1 MTSAFGCAMRNMK
14 EKVSAAAEE
23 SAEYIPAGAKKKFW
37 LKIAAIGAVVLS
49 LAVGAG
55 IVVPQFFEEATPN
68 VVDEGFVTVSSPVPE
83 DGSTPDM
90 HTALENIAYMNAAF
104 KAQKSW
110 YSEMHGTTDA
120 SLMKQSVSTYKQSSD
135 NVLIV
140 ADITQSSM
148 VKAAR
153 QFCYTG
159 DEVLWRLGSTYDAST
174 FEEMLSAEWESGE
187 PYAHMYLKDFIAEN
201 GLPATE
207 FSVYIINEETL
218 LSADEVVKNQD
229 GTYSQTY
236 YLDPAG
242 DKAPAHYANQ
252 MVFSG
257 GLTAL
262 PEFTSI
268 CITYTFDDKWQVL
281 ESVVEESY
289 KATMGISVNCSS
301 SFTTHYEYGTE
312 RAKSPAYEEYFKQ
325 YVGGEVSGPG
335 ESVPTAVG
343 CLGEAF
349 GSVLSGPVVF
359 DLSLTVN
366 GTPLEGAVYLDI
378 GEMTPDSIALRADL
392 GILQLWLDEGEAYLQ
407 YGGIRGKLALEE
419 VSGALPLSEGGLD
432 SLLAGLGEGEFSYDE
447 TSASL
452 STELSLGSISLPV
465 QFSFLLDEEGHA
477 SLGNVS
483 TELEYNGIALSL
495 ALCYGD
501 EAPRALP
508 ESEKANYPELL
519 PHIKTLMAL
528 FQAEALHA
536 EIGYEGE
543 IGGERVGVTGAL
555 DISLADGTL
564 AGDVTLALRGAERPL
579 SFAYADGYVYLE
591 LDGIK
596 VKANAEEAVS
606 LLGQYIE
613 LPAIETEGLTF
624 DLDKLLDSVLSGELS
639 SLVTVN
645 EKEGVLGIAVKGN
658 ELLRLLGIDLGTFE
672 VGDISLHVSE
682 GEVRVE
688 ALGANVVLSEGETPR
703 FDGNEYIDIL
713 PYAKTLLTLFQ
724 AEALHAEIGYEGE
737 IGGERVG
744 VTGALDISLAD
755 GTLAGDVTLALR
767 GAERPLS
774 FAYADGYVYL
784 ELDGIKVKANAE
796 EAVSLLGQYIELPAI
811 ETEGLTFDLDKL
823 LDSVLSGELSSL
835 VTVNEKEGVLGIA
848 VKGNELLR
856 LLGIDLGTFE
866 VGDISLHVS
875 EGEVRVEA
883 LGANVVLSEGKTP
896 RFDGSEY
903 IDILPY
909 AKTLM
914 ALFQA
919 EALHAEIGY
928 EGEIGGE
935 RVGVTGALDISLAD
949 GTLAGDVT
957 LALRGAERPLS
968 FAYADGYVYLELDGI
983 KVKANAEEAVSLLGQ
998 YIELPA
1004 IETEGL
1010 TFDLDK
1016 LLDSVLSGELSSLV
1030 TVNEK
1035 EGVLGIAVKGN
1046 ELLRLLGIDLGTFE
1060 VGDISLHVSEGEVR
1074 VEALGANVVLS
1085 EGETPRFDGSEYI
1098 DILPYAKTLIN
1109 IFSSHFFRAEID
1121 VEVGS
1126 LAVSGTVSFELDP
1139 VAFRAQLLLSAGGA
1153 PKLVTVEYAENDLF
1167 LTIDGVRLKA
1177 DADEL
1182 LKLLSSSLSLDREE
1196 DEEAVDYLKNFLSL
1210 DFSKVVHELSEEDG
1224 ALYALINGNEI
1235 MRALGIRE
1243 LTGYI
1248 EVQVD
1253 EDSISL
1259 SCAAYR
1265 VALTL
1270 SAGDPFY
1277 IDRTDHIDVGPML
1290 EKLFD
1295 MAEAKAFSFDGS
1307 LSLAAGGV
1315 QLSVNILRGTLSW
1328 ENGFS
1333 AVVEGEIAL
1342 GGGWQRFYLSANSS
1356 SIRIALG
1363 NLGIS
1368 LAYDEFS
1375 DLGELASRLM
1385 EELAPAAERLNIT
1398 LPDLSSVTGLL
1409 ENFQA
1414 ISGGLD
1420 LSSVDLGQ
1428 LLGGLTLKKVPGSLF
1443 GVEIGALSLTLTE
1456 ERSDIASVGIGY
1468 SGEGFTLDAALTI
1481 DESRGSISMPRVP
1494 YLGVEE
1500 IEELSGYLTSAA
1512 RLLSEDCI
1520 KAQLTFDG
1528 ITLDIWLDN
1537 RETSESGGAGVYVS
1551 VSRFAGQEGY
1561 APLEL
1566 WARAEEFKSILASAG
1581 ALLGVEL
1588 PVMGDGLE
1596 KDIAARLQV
1605 IGESLFTT
1613 LRSELGDLL
1622 GGSGSV
1628 SKELI
1633 SDFSMKE
1640 DGVSLTLGGG
1650 ALGMGSDLSLY
1661 LNKPAEG
1668 TASLAGGIATGGT
1681 QIGFSLTGDTMPALP
1696 EQSAGNALVGKY
1708 EVTGIGALLS
1718 SLAKTAT
1725 HRATEE
1731 EIVGGTAESADD
1743 ILLNRTFF
1751 IDGSIEVDAALD
1763 LGLFDIPIKDY
1774 TIDLQALSVSIH
1786 EDGEISLN
1794 VRLQYDDL
1802 NLIVDLIHGSTLDL
1816 TFKGDMIYMR
1826 RVSGG
1831 ETLYRAMP
1839 LSVFGETIME
1849 QLVFMFNMSDTVA
1862 NMLSDIS
1869 PEENGNAETGDL
1881 GAQAGNIL
1889 SGYEYLEESGKWVL
1903 TFNGGALTG
1912 NVLGDIE
1919 VTLGTD
1925 ENGCISSL
1933 GVIAGME
1940 KSLFKVDLSAALT
1953 LKNAGENFANV
1964 GEYTDLSAELSEGMG
1979 AAIEE
1984 NNENGW
1990 TSHLEAAKSTVSF
2003 VVDGETVETQDVFVS
2018 GDKVL
2023 SELSYPDLEER
2034 EGYTASGWTQN
2045 GLTYTAKYVPNVYF
2059 LHFESDRPVE
2069 GWSQENGKWTITLE
2083 YAYGTQGFELPFAKD
2098 LEQYI
2103 AYFTDEAGVRYRS
2116 AEDLLTV
2123 LSDKTLTAVWEEREY
2138 TVTYTDGDTVLGSEV
2153 LHYGDVLTFPQ
2164 APEKEGYQFVGWDT
2178 VQSTV
2183 TGDMTIEALYEP
2195 LSFTVTIVS
2204 SLPYEGF
2211 VEAENNYIYT
2221 FEYAYGSSAIRMD
2234 DLSDVSGYWFGG
2246 FYTRPDGKG
2255 NQVNAVEGILSD
2267 TTYYVYWQDNTVC
2280 VRLYS
2285 DLEFKGAQKDEEGY
2299 FIEKTFNDAYALSDA
2314 PAIEG
2319 YRQLGW
2325 WVESDGGWKPVD
2337 DVLEFYG
2344 QDDVRIWAVWMQ
2356 EIEIGI
2362 NDFSVNVTDIVLSKV
2377 VTYNIHGTV
2386 EGGKIVGAHGSQIFP
2401 SEPTKEV
2408 NYLVYGNGKQDV
2420 LSGGE
2425 AEAIEEGAFGK
2436 SKMTCGNFGSTM
2448 NTAPYGGAKV
2458 THIFTY
2464 LDADGTTQSVST
2476 TDEATV
2482 SLESYTIVYRD
2493 EDGAEVMRMEVRGSY
2508 GAKLT
2513 LADTGLP
2520 QVPEKIGHEGS
2531 WDQEEEYVI
2540 DSGDRQYATSS
2551 GGGLR
2556 PDLVLSH
2563 TIEVRPV
2570 YTAKLYPV
2578 TLTAQ
2583 DDVQIDGWTGDSY
2596 TLELHFGDVI
2606 LFEQSGNSLGSY
2618 TVGTEN
2624 EVLLPKL
2631 TSGAYWCAIEETEQ
2645 GILIRAMKDPDHV
2658 TLYDAFG
2665 GESEVSFDT
2674 VYTPDAPSPQ
2684 DGFTFLGWWKQT
2696 DGAWEKVDS
2705 LAYTGGG
2712 NQFALYALWVKLG
2725 NVSANSDNKT
2735 LTVTA
2740 DAPQFKSA
2748 HEGLSASGTIKVS
2761 YRVKYA
2767 SGLFGWGSTETEGTL
2782 TIVGQEASQTFDGKI
2797 KEYSLTGKT
2806 LIYTVD
2812 GETYELQF

>member
-1 MTSAFGCAMRNMK
+1 MRDMK
-14 EKVSAAAEE
+14 EKLSAATEE
-23 SAEYIPAGAKKKFW
+23 SAEYIPVRARKKIFK
-37 LKIAAIGAVVLS
+37 AAAAVTVAAAF
-49 LAVGAG
+49 AVGAC
-55 IVVPQFFEEATPN
+55 VFVPKFFEESAPN
-68 VVDEGFVTVSSPVPE
+68 VVDEGFVTVSAPVPE

-104 KAQKSW
+104 KAQESW

-120 SLMKQSVSTYKQSSD
+120 SIMEQSVSTFKQYSD
-135 NVLIV
+135 GVLIV
-140 ADITQSSM
+140 ADITSSAM

-159 DEVLWRLGSTYDAST
+159 DEVMWRLGSTYDAST
-174 FEEMLSAEWESGE
+174 YEEMLSAEWKSGE

-218 LSADEVVKNQD
+218 LSADEVIKNQD

-378 GEMTPDSIALRADL
+378 GEMTLDSIALRADL

-483 TELEYNGIALSL
+483 SELEYNGIALSL

-596 VKANAEEAVS
+596 VKANAEEAIS

-613 LPAIETEGLTF
+613 LPATETEGLTF
-624 DLDKLLDSVLSGELS
+624 DLDKLFNSLLSGELS

-703 FDGNEYIDIL
+703 FDGSEYIDIL
-713 PYAKTLLTLFQ
+713 PYAKTLL
-724 AEALHAEIGYEGE
+724 
-737 IGGERVG
+737 
-744 VTGALDISLAD
+744 
-755 GTLAGDVTLALR
+755 
-767 GAERPLS
+767 
-774 FAYADGYVYL
+774 
-784 ELDGIKVKANAE
+784 
-796 EAVSLLGQYIELPAI
+796 
-811 ETEGLTFDLDKL
+811 
-823 LDSVLSGELSSL
+823 
-835 VTVNEKEGVLGIA
+835 
-848 VKGNELLR
+848 
-856 LLGIDLGTFE
+856 
-866 VGDISLHVS
+866 
-875 EGEVRVEA
+875 
-883 LGANVVLSEGKTP
+883 
-896 RFDGSEY
+896 
-903 IDILPY
+903 
-909 AKTLM
+909 

-983 KVKANAEEAVSLLGQ
+983 KVKANAEEAISLLGQ

-1004 IETEGL
+1004 TETEGL

-1016 LLDSVLSGELSSLV
+1016 LFNSLLSGELSSLVTVNEKEGVLGIAVKGNELLRLLGIDLGTFEVGDISLHVSEGEVRVEALGANVVLSEGETPRLDGSEYIDILPYAKTLLALFQAEALHAEIGYEGEIGGERIGVTGALDISLADGTLAGDVTLALRGAERPLSFAYADGYVYLELDGIKVKANAEEAISLLGQYIELPATETEGLTFDLDKLFNSLLSGELSSLV

-1224 ALYALINGNEI
+1224 ALYALVNGNEI

-1307 LSLAAGGV
+1307 LSLEAGGV

-1363 NLGIS
+1363 DLGIS

-1481 DESRGSISMPRVP
+1481 DEYRGSISMPRVP

-1512 RLLSEDCI
+1512 RLLGEECI

-1566 WARAEEFKSILASAG
+1566 WASAEEFKSILASAG

-1588 PVMGDGLE
+1588 PVMGDSLDQ
-1596 KDIAARLQV
+1596 DIAARLQV

-1633 SDFSMKE
+1633 SDFSMNE

-1650 ALGMGSDLSLY
+1650 ALGLGSDLSLF

-1668 TASLAGGIATGGT
+1668 TAVLAGGIATGGT

-1696 EQSAGNALVGKY
+1696 EQSAENALVGKY

-1725 HRATEE
+1725 HKATEE
-1731 EIVGGTAESADD
+1731 EFVGGTAESADD

-1763 LGLFDIPIKDY
+1763 LGLEIPIKDY
-1774 TIDLQALSVSIH
+1774 EIALQALSVSIH

-1802 NLIVDLIHGSTLDL
+1802 KFVVDLIHGSTLDL

-1869 PEENGNAETGDL
+1869 PEENGSEEAGDL

-2069 GWSQENGKWTITLE
+2069 GWSQENGKWTFTLE

-2103 AYFTDEAGVRYRS
+2103 AYFTDEAGNRYRS

-2138 TVTYTDGDTVLGSEV
+2138 TVTYTDGDTVLGSES
-2153 LHYGDVLTFPQ
+2153 LHYGDALTFPQ
-2164 APEKEGYQFVGWDT
+2164 APEKEGYRFVGWDT
-2178 VQSTV
+2178 AESTV
-2183 TGDMTIEALYEP
+2183 TGDMTIKALYEP

-2211 VEAENNYIYT
+2211 VEAENCYLYT
-2221 FEYAYGSSAIRMD
+2221 CEYTYGSSAIQLD

-2255 NQVNAVEGILSD
+2255 NQVNAVEGILAD
-2267 TTYYVYWQDNTVC
+2267 TTYYVYWQDNTVR

-2285 DLEFKGAQKDEEGY
+2285 DFELEGAQKDEEGY
-2299 FIEKTFNDAYALSDA
+2299 FIEKTFNDTYALSDA

-2362 NDFSVNVTDIVLSKV
+2362 SDFSVNVTDILVSKV

-2508 GAKLT
+2508 GAQLT
-2513 LADTGLP
+2513 LADLGLP
-2520 QVPEKIGHEGS
+2520 EVPEKMGNEGS
-2531 WDQEEEYVI
+2531 WDQEGEYVI
-2540 DSGDRQYATSS
+2540 DSGDRQYAASS

-2606 LFEQSGNSLGSY
+2606 LFEQSGNSLGSH

-2658 TLYDAFG
+2658 ALYDAFG

-2812 GETYELQF
+2812 GETYEL